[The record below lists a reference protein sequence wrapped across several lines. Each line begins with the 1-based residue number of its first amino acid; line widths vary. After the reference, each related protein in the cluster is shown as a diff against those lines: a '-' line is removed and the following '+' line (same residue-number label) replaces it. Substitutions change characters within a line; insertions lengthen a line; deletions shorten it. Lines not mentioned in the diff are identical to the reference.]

1 MLIALRFIFYI
12 QLLLG
17 LGRFFGFVAN
27 PRIWELHIGLGAL
40 IAILALIGLRPHPRL
55 RHDGMR
61 SVARFAPLVVL
72 LTGGM
77 ILSGAAFS
85 PSVVILHMVLGIAAL
100 GLVERAAAQQRRAG
114 G

>member
-17 LGRFFGFVAN
+17 LGRFFGLVSN
-27 PRIWELHIGLGAL
+27 PRVWELHIGLGA
-40 IAILALIGLRPHPRL
+40 IITILALIGLRPHPRL
-55 RHDGMR
+55 GTDPMR
-61 SVARFAPLVVL
+61 SMARFAPLVVL

-77 ILSGAAFS
+77 ILSGTAMS
-85 PSVVILHMVLGIAAL
+85 MSIIVLHMLLGIAAL
-100 GLVERAAAQQRRAG
+100 GLVERAAARQRRAG